1 MQPGTTA
8 VMNASI
14 AKDGSQ
20 GHRTCNAM
28 PNIVDFAI
36 SLSSLLSSCRCLP
49 LLGAAWPDRV
59 AVHSSSSSSV
69 CVCVCVCMCVCVHAG
84 RGLACASAFQT
95 TVYVTVVSRATM

>member
-1 MQPGTTA
+1 
-8 VMNASI
+8 MNASI

-49 LLGAAWPDRV
+49 FLGAAWPDRV
-59 AVHSSSSSSV
+59 AVHSSSSSV
-69 CVCVCVCMCVCVHAG
+69 CVCVCVCVCVFVYLSVYLSVYLFVCLSVYLCVCVC
-84 RGLACASAFQT
+84 LSVC
-95 TVYVTVVSRATM
+95 VPV